1 MNDCRRY
8 RDAWTA
14 FLAGKLGPEGKARLE
29 RHLDRCPSCRKEVES
44 MKRVIEAADL
54 VKDEM
59 GRAMASVDWEVLPAR
74 ITDNVLAAG
83 PGTRRAGAFA
93 RFFAP
98 IGRPLLRPVLAG
110 AAMGIF
116 AGVLATFV
124 IMKRPAP
131 RAEARGGF
139 YASPEFIERAE
150 NEMARRETL
159 DYLRNSQYLIL
170 DFVQSSPA
178 DAARGMDLAAS
189 GRARDLLAK
198 KKFLNT
204 RLDGARM
211 VQAKAICDQI
221 ELLFLELSRL
231 GQGLPE
237 AEIRR
242 IQNLIED
249 SRLLLKIN
257 LAEKELEESEA

>member
-1 MNDCRRY
+1 M
-8 RDAWTA
+8 
-14 FLAGKLGPEGKARLE
+14 
-29 RHLDRCPSCRKEVES
+29 
-44 MKRVIEAADL
+44 
-54 VKDEM
+54 
-59 GRAMASVDWEVLPAR
+59 
-74 ITDNVLAAG
+74 
-83 PGTRRAGAFA
+83 
-93 RFFAP
+93 FF
-98 IGRPLLRPVLAG
+98 IMRRPV
-110 AAMGIF
+110 
-116 AGVLATFV
+116 
-124 IMKRPAP
+124 P

-170 DFVQSSPA
+170 DFVQSSPGE
-178 DAARGMDLAAS
+178 AASGMDLAAS

-198 KKFLNT
+198 KKFLDS
-204 RLDGARM
+204 RLDGSRM

-231 GQGLPE
+231 GEGLPE

-242 IQNLIED
+242 IQSLIED

-257 LAEKELEESEA
+257 LVEKELEESEA

>member
-1 MNDCRRY
+1 MNDCRGY
-8 RDAWTA
+8 RDAGAA
-14 FLAGKLGPEGKARLE
+14 FLEGRLGPGERQRLE
-29 RHLDRCPSCRKEVES
+29 AHLEGCPSCRKEFES
-44 MKRVIEAADL
+44 MKHIIGAAGL

-59 GRAMASVDWEVLPAR
+59 EKAMASVDWEALPAR
-74 ITDNVLAAG
+74 ITDRVLAAG
-83 PGTRRAGAFA
+83 PRRGRAFA
-93 RFFAP
+93 GLFSSW
-98 IGRPLLRPVLAG
+98 GRLLLRPVLAG
-110 AAMGIF
+110 AAVGVF
-116 AGVLATFV
+116 AGALATFV

-131 RAEARGGF
+131 RAEARSGYF
-139 YASPEFIERAE
+139 ASPEFIERAE

-170 DFVQSSPA
+170 DFVQSAPGEAVS
-178 DAARGMDLAAS
+178 RTDLAAS

-198 KKFLNT
+198 KKYLNT
-204 RLDGARM
+204 RLDGSRM
-211 VQAKAICDQI
+211 GRAKAICDQI

-231 GQGLPE
+231 GEGLPE

-257 LAEKELEESEA
+257 LVEKELEESEA